1 MTAVSRFIIPEEG
14 GAIMRRSDVVVVCF
28 IYIASVLLG
37 GCATHLVSPP
47 TRTWEQPC
55 DVCVPGVANFTKVT
69 DKLWRG
75 SQPDMNDPDIF
86 RKLEQRGVKTVINL
100 RHNHDDFDKLKETNI
115 RYLWIPMRAWH
126 PEEED
131 LVLFLS
137 ALRRAFADPNLWPVF
152 VHCAEGKDRTGYAIA
167 AYRIIEEQWEAEDA
181 IHEMFDF
188 RYNTFWLGNPRFLRD
203 LKKNSKEIEARVT
216 RAP

>member
-1 MTAVSRFIIPEEG
+1 
-14 GAIMRRSDVVVVCF
+14 MRRSEVVVVCL
-28 IYIASVLLG
+28 ICIACVLPG
-37 GCATHLVSPP
+37 CCATRPVSPP
-47 TRTWEQPC
+47 TRTWAQPC
-55 DVCVPGVANFTKVT
+55 DVCVPGVPNFTKVT

-86 RKLEQRGVKTVINL
+86 LKLQRSGVKTVINL
-100 RHNHDDFDKLKETNI
+100 RHDHDDFPKLQGTNI

-137 ALRRAFADPNLWPVF
+137 ALRRAFADSNLWPVF

>member
-1 MTAVSRFIIPEEG
+1 
-14 GAIMRRSDVVVVCF
+14 MRRSDVVVICS
-28 IYIASVLLG
+28 IYIAIVLVG
-37 GCATHLVSPP
+37 GCATRPVSPP

-115 RYLWIPMRAWH
+115 RYLWIPMRSWH

-188 RYNTFWLGNPRFLRD
+188 RYNTFWLDNPRFLRN
-203 LKKNSKEIEARVT
+203 LKKNREEIKDRVT

>member
-1 MTAVSRFIIPEEG
+1 MQRNGWNKPTVG
-14 GAIMRRSDVVVVCF
+14 CF
-28 IYIASVLLG
+28 ICIAIVLLG
-37 GCATHLVSPP
+37 GCATRPVSPP
-47 TRTWEQPC
+47 TRTWTQPRN
-55 DVCVPGVANFTKVT
+55 DCVSGVLNFAKVT

-100 RHNHDDFDKLKETNI
+100 RHGHDDFPKLQGTNI
-115 RYLWIPMRAWH
+115 RYLWIPMRAWR

-131 LVLFLS
+131 IALFLS
-137 ALRRAFADPNLWPVF
+137 ALRRAFADPNGWPVF
-152 VHCAEGKDRTGYAIA
+152 VHCAEGKDRTGYAVA
-167 AYRIIEEQWEAEDA
+167 AYRIIEEHWEADNA

-188 RYNTFWLGNPRFLRD
+188 DYNPIWFGNPAFLRH
-203 LKKNSKEIEARVT
+203 LKEHSKDIEARLT

>member
-1 MTAVSRFIIPEEG
+1 MTAVSRFVIPEEG
-14 GAIMRRSDVVVVCF
+14 GAIMRRSDLVVVCF

-37 GCATHLVSPP
+37 GCATRPVSPP

-86 RKLEQRGVKTVINL
+86 RKLEQIGVKTVINL

-152 VHCAEGKDRTGYAIA
+152 VHCA
-167 AYRIIEEQWEAEDA
+167 
-181 IHEMFDF
+181 
-188 RYNTFWLGNPRFLRD
+188 
-203 LKKNSKEIEARVT
+203 
-216 RAP
+216 

>member
-1 MTAVSRFIIPEEG
+1 MTAVSRFVIPEEG
-14 GAIMRRSDVVVVCF
+14 GAIMRKSDVVVVCF

-37 GCATHLVSPP
+37 GCATRPVSPP

-86 RKLEQRGVKTVINL
+86 RKLEQIGVKTVINL

-167 AYRIIEEQWEAEDA
+167 AYRIIEEQGEAEDA

-203 LKKNSKEIEARVT
+203 LKKNSKEIAARVT

>member
-1 MTAVSRFIIPEEG
+1 
-14 GAIMRRSDVVVVCF
+14 MRKSDVVVVCF

-37 GCATHLVSPP
+37 GCATRPVSPP

-203 LKKNSKEIEARVT
+203 LKKNSKEIAARVT

>member
-1 MTAVSRFIIPEEG
+1 
-14 GAIMRRSDVVVVCF
+14 MRRSDVVVVCF

-37 GCATHLVSPP
+37 GCATRLVSPP

-115 RYLWIPMRAWH
+115 RYLWIPMRSWH

-188 RYNTFWLGNPRFLRD
+188 RYNTIWLGNPRFLRD
-203 LKKNSKEIEARVT
+203 LKKNSKEIEGPSNQSALITSMAGERQ
-216 RAP
+216 